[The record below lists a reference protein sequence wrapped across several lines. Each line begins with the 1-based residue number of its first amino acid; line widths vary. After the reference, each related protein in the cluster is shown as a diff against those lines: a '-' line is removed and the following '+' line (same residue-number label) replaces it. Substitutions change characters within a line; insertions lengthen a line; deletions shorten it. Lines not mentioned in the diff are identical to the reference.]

1 MVTPCHTLPL
11 LLSLTLC
18 WTAPASAWGVSEE
31 RRAQADSLYAV
42 AIRDT
47 AGLPLKERIRRFK
60 QVLKLNYKH
69 APAHHA
75 LARCYIEQGSV
86 ASRMSAEFELQEALR
101 EDRDNIEYTLTY
113 ADLLWRKGMLD
124 ESRRYCERV
133 LRLDPDNATDRKS
146 VAEAASGAARY
157 FLFDMFR
164 YLDMQSVIVD
174 SLDSR
179 LPPYLRDDVHVMALR
194 SFGEKDR
201 ERALD
206 YLSRALAAD
215 PDHRPSVA
223 RLCLLYYENGQAD
236 SVVAVAGRYLERH
249 PDDADVLLYRGLG
262 YQALGEFELAS
273 GSYEEALKRM
283 SAEERAVM
291 ESIAHIASAD
301 EQKALARDLQTA
313 SAAAWTDTP
322 GLTDFWGRRDPLLLT
337 PFNERRMEHYGRVA
351 YANLRFSRPEEGVP
365 GWKTEQ
371 GQVYIRYG
379 RYLGRTVL
387 RPNEV
392 GQIYRETWSYEG
404 FNVTFQNWDG
414 LDHWRFES
422 YRSPAYPV
430 PVSDK
435 KDLYRRYPGRYLDPY
450 EDQKYDLPHQVAA
463 FREAD
468 GKVRV
473 EASYALP
480 VDELRYRRIG
490 NRYAV
495 DTERGAFLL
504 DSALVEV
511 SRHVVRDATPRRVNY
526 DPRGSIYTVD
536 ETRWTVQPGRYTVV
550 EEVKDLRSGRIGQFR
565 REVDLRRF
573 ARPGLCLSDILLARD
588 IRRVGQE
595 EASRAAFAVD
605 THPLR
610 IYRVTD
616 DLAVYFEVYGLT
628 PGADGRTAYEISY
641 TLSRPHPEEVDLRLF
656 PELGGTPRDIV
667 KKRPPVRAVVY
678 RPGIDTWGGTMDLFR
693 PPAQDGQV
701 VEYRVE
707 YQAEARQEGQRIDNP
722 MRLTPERARELGLT
736 RKAFSTTITLRYEGV
751 RTEEPRTLRIDV
763 RQAQMRLQKLSLT
776 VKDLRTNARVSG
788 WTLIRIVE

>member
-1 MVTPCHTLPL
+1 MVSLRHTLPF
-11 LLSLTLC
+11 LLSVTLC
-18 WTAPASAWGVSEE
+18 WTAPASAWGASKE
-31 RRAQADSLYAV
+31 RRARADSLYAV

-69 APAHHA
+69 APAHHQ
-75 LARCYIEQGSV
+75 LARCYIDQGTV

-101 EDRDNIEYTLTY
+101 GDWDNVEYTLTY

-124 ESRRYCERV
+124 ESRRTCERV
-133 LRLDPDNATDRKS
+133 LKHAPDN
-146 VAEAASGAARY
+146 VEAASGAARY

-174 SLDSR
+174 SLDFR
-179 LPPYLRDDVHVMALR
+179 LPAYLQDDVHVMAFR

-201 ERALD
+201 DRALD
-206 YLSRALAAD
+206 YLDRALTAD
-215 PDHRPSVA
+215 PDHKPSVA
-223 RLCLLYYENGQAD
+223 RLCLLHYEGNRAD
-236 SVVAVAGRYLERH
+236 SAVAVAGRYLERH
-249 PDDADVLLYRGLG
+249 PDDEDVLLYQGLG
-262 YQALGEFELAS
+262 YQALGEFTLAA
-273 GSYEEALKRM
+273 GSYEEALKYM
-283 SAEERAVM
+283 SAEARGVM
-291 ESIAHIASAD
+291 ESVEGIASAD
-301 EQKALARDLQTA
+301 EQKALAREAQTA
-313 SAAAWTDTP
+313 SVAVWTDTP

-392 GQIYRETWSYEG
+392 GQIYHETWSYEG

-422 YRSPAYPV
+422 YRSPAYPG

-450 EDQKYDLPHQVAA
+450 EDKKYDLPHQVAA
-463 FREAD
+463 FKGEG
-468 GKVRV
+468 GKVRL

-480 VDELRYRRIG
+480 VDELRYRRVG
-490 NRYAV
+490 NRYGV

-511 SRHVVRDATPRRVNY
+511 SRQVVRDATPRHVNY

-536 ETRWTVQPGRYTVV
+536 EARWAVPPGRYTAVG
-550 EEVKDLRSGRIGQFR
+550 EVKDHRSGRIGQFR
-565 REVDLRRF
+565 REVDVRRF
-573 ARPGLCLSDILLARD
+573 AGPGLCLSDILLARD
-588 IRRVGQE
+588 IRRVGGE
-595 EASRAAFAVD
+595 ESSRMAFAVD
-605 THPLR
+605 AHPLR

-628 PGADGRTAYEISY
+628 PGADGRTAYEVSY
-641 TLSRPHPEEVDLRLF
+641 TLSRPHPSEVDLRLF

-678 RPGIDTWGGTMDLFR
+678 RPGVDTWGGTTDLFR
-693 PPAQDGQV
+693 PPASDGQV

-707 YQAEARQEGQRIDNP
+707 YQAEAREEG
-722 MRLTPERARELGLT
+722 RLTPERARELGLT
-736 RKAFSTTITLRYEGV
+736 RKAFSTTITLRYEGE
-751 RTEEPRTLRIDV
+751 RTEEPRTLRVDV
-763 RQAQMRLQKLSLT
+763 RQAQMGLQKLSLT
-776 VKDLRTNARVSG
+776 VKDLQTNAQVSG
-788 WTLIRIVE
+788 WTLVRIVE